1 MKPDTK
7 ETLLGI
13 LCVNIATFSWAT
25 NITIG
30 RYLRADIG
38 PITLT
43 AARYVVA
50 AIFFSFL
57 LPRVAPE
64 ERRPGTDILP
74 LAAMAIA
81 GIVFFAPLLYLGL
94 RFTTAV
100 NATLI
105 NGMGPLLTALF
116 AAWLIKEPYTGRQL
130 MGAVFAVFGVVVL
143 ITGGSLRTLREV
155 GVNPGDLVVLTAA
168 AVWGL
173 QSVSSRRATR
183 NRSPLSATILSLYMG
198 LPLLIIA
205 AIVEQ
210 QFLPATFSLRLLAI
224 IIYLGIVPAGIGY
237 FLWNTGVKKLGAGG
251 AMVFYN
257 MLPFYGATL
266 GILLLGEQI
275 GPAHL
280 VGGALIIAG
289 GIVSALSRRRRQSI
303 SR

>member
-1 MKPDTK
+1 MKAETRD
-7 ETLLGI
+7 TLLGI
-13 LCVNIATFSWAT
+13 LFVNIATLSWAT

-38 PITLT
+38 PVTLT

-64 ERRPGTDILP
+64 ERRPGKDLLP
-74 LAAMAIA
+74 LAAMALA

-100 NATLI
+100 NGTLI

-130 MGAVFAVFGVVVL
+130 MGAVFAVIGVVVL
-143 ITGGSLRTLREV
+143 ITGGSLRTLREA

-224 IIYLGIVPAGIGY
+224 IIYLGVVPAGIGY
-237 FLWNTGVKKLGAGG
+237 FLWNTGIKKLGAGG

-257 MLPFYGATL
+257 MLPFYGAIL
-266 GILLLGEQI
+266 GILVLGEQV

-280 VGGALIIAG
+280 VGGALIITG
-289 GIVSALSRRRRQSI
+289 GIISALSRRRKRVQAS
-303 SR
+303 

>member
-1 MKPDTK
+1 MKAETRD
-7 ETLLGI
+7 TLLGI
-13 LCVNIATFSWAT
+13 LFVNIATFSWAT

-38 PITLT
+38 PVTLT

-64 ERRPGTDILP
+64 ERRPGKDLLP
-74 LAAMAIA
+74 LAAMALA
-81 GIVFFAPLLYLGL
+81 GIVFFAPILYLGL

-130 MGAVFAVFGVVVL
+130 MGAVFAVIGVVVL

-210 QFLPATFSLRLLAI
+210 QFLPATFSPRLLAI
-224 IIYLGIVPAGIGY
+224 IIYLGVVPAGIGY

-280 VGGALIIAG
+280 VGGALIITG
-289 GIVSALSRRRRQSI
+289 GIISALSRRRRQSN
-303 SR
+303 S

>member
-1 MKPDTK
+1 MKSDMRD
-7 ETLLGI
+7 TLLGI
-13 LCVNIATFSWAT
+13 LFVNIATISWAT

-38 PITLT
+38 PVTLT

-57 LPRVAPE
+57 LPRVAPG
-64 ERRPGTDILP
+64 ERRPGKDLLP
-74 LAAMAIA
+74 LAAMALA

-100 NATLI
+100 NGTLI

-130 MGAVFAVFGVVVL
+130 MGAVFAVIGVVVL
-143 ITGGSLRTLREV
+143 ITGGSLRTLREA

-198 LPLLIIA
+198 LPLLIVA

-224 IIYLGIVPAGIGY
+224 IIYLGVVPAGIGY
-237 FLWNTGVKKLGAGG
+237 FLWNTGIKKLGAGG

-257 MLPFYGATL
+257 MLPFYGAIL
-266 GILLLGEQI
+266 GILVLGEQV

-280 VGGALIIAG
+280 VGGALIITG
-289 GIVSALSRRRRQSI
+289 GIISALSRRRKRVQRS
-303 SR
+303 